1 MLDAQRGARLV
12 KGMLTGRFFF
22 LAGKAVRKLAAVVGQ
37 DLLDFH
43 RGGLFEP
50 TQEVGAAPLGLVVI
64 DAQLDP
70 PCCPVDGHE
79 QIAAL
84 FLIRHFRPVLD
95 VDMQEAWL
103 IVFEGLLRRLLAL
116 NLGLQALEIRDA
128 MPT

>member
-1 MLDAQRGARLV
+1 
-12 KGMLTGRFFF
+12 MLTGRFFF

-64 DAQLDP
+64 DAQL
-70 PCCPVDGHE
+70 CPVDGHE